1 MNTDANYQLVRR
13 TIAPPLW
20 YNGPNLNKDERHM
33 LRLKILLLAILPLFF
48 AVSAI
53 SMIVI
58 FQSDELVEE
67 QMAHVENNIISA
79 KAEELKNYMNMA
91 LTAVDHVYKS
101 ANGNDEIAK
110 AKVKAILNDLTY
122 GEDGYFFVY
131 DANGTGLVH
140 PTQPE
145 LLGLKWWGFQDS
157 KGRMVIKELTE
168 RAQAGGGYY
177 RYLWEK
183 PSTKATADKLAY
195 AVMLEKWDWMIGTG
209 VYLDDINLQIQ
220 HRKQDIKDRIEPT
233 FVFIFV
239 ISFIALAVVF
249 FSGVVINAN
258 ERKLADKKLKEL
270 TQRIVAFQEEERGRV
285 SRELHDG
292 ISQILVSVKYSIELA
307 IDKIKLGTPNCLVPM
322 EKGAKGLSEAINE
335 VRRISRDL
343 RPSVLDDIG
352 LSAALDSMSREFGER
367 TGIQVSFKPH
377 PFNKQLDQDAK
388 TTLFR
393 VAQESLTNIER
404 HSGASRVRIELNKRI
419 DGVRMI
425 ISDDGVGFDVLRME
439 GGKDAFHG
447 IGLRNMQERLEFH
460 GGEMSVWSSPDK
472 GTVVEARLPIRILLP
487 E

>member
-1 MNTDANYQLVRR
+1 MLALTQ
-13 TIAPPLW
+13 
-20 YNGPNLNKDERHM
+20 KMSFSM

-48 AVSAI
+48 AVTAI
-53 SMIVI
+53 SLIVI

-67 QMAHVENNIISA
+67 QLQRVETNVISG
-79 KAEELKNYMNMA
+79 KTDELKNYMNMA

-101 ANGNDEIAK
+101 ASGDDELAK
-110 AKVKAILNDLTY
+110 EKVKAILNKLTY

-131 DANGTGLVH
+131 DGDGTGLVH

-145 LLGLKWWGFQDS
+145 IIGLNWWGLQDS
-157 KGRMVIKELTE
+157 QGRLVIKELTE
-168 RAQAGGGYY
+168 RARAGGGYY
-177 RYLWEK
+177 RYLWER
-183 PSTKATADKLAY
+183 PSTKASADKLAY

-209 VYLDDINLQIQ
+209 IYLDDINLKIQ
-220 HRKQDIKDRIEPT
+220 NRKQDIKSRIERT
-233 FVFIFV
+233 FIFIVV

-249 FSGVVINAN
+249 FSGVVINVS

-270 TQRIVAFQEEERGRV
+270 TQRIVEFQEEERGRV

-307 IDKIKLGTPNCLVPM
+307 IDKINLGADDAIKPM

-352 LSAALDSMSREFGER
+352 LSAALDAMSREFGER
-367 TGIQVSFKPH
+367 TRMQVSFTPH
-377 PFNKQLDQDAK
+377 PFNKLLGQDIK

-393 VAQESLTNIER
+393 VAQEALTNIER
-404 HSGASRVRIELNKRI
+404 HSGASRVKIELNKRV
-419 DGVRMI
+419 DGIRMI

-439 GGKDAFHG
+439 DRKNAFQG

-460 GGEMSVWSSPDK
+460 GGEMTVWSSPDK
-472 GTVVEARLPIRILLP
+472 GTVIEARLPIRVLQSH
-487 E
+487 